1 MTNIWHQKDY
11 MKDHTIEI
19 VFENI
24 MEVLREG
31 VWDILLNFLGI
42 GVVFFILAALAV
54 FVFIIP
60 FIWRKFLFGE

>member
-1 MTNIWHQKDY
+1 M
-11 MKDHTIEI
+11 EI

-24 MEVLREG
+24 MEVMREG

-42 GVVFFILAALAV
+42 GVILFLLAALAV
-54 FVFIIP
+54 FVFILP

>member
-1 MTNIWHQKDY
+1 
-11 MKDHTIEI
+11 MKDHAIEI

-24 MEVLREG
+24 MEVVEEG

-42 GVVFFILAALAV
+42 GVVFFLLLGLAV
-54 FVFIIP
+54 FVFILP